1 MMGKLTK
8 AFAALMAVMLFM
20 TVISRVAS
28 SFTVAQVQVES
39 PKSRAIVHKV
49 IGDGT
54 VTRRSDL
61 PVYAVADIL
70 VAKVKVTEGQEVKKG
85 QTLAVLDADSID
97 EQIQTLSDEIEVLQ
111 LQNDA
116 LQSAGA
122 KRDRE
127 QDKALSRAKED
138 YEDTVQANK
147 DAVSKAK
154 ENIKTA
160 RKQTKKNEKKTLE
173 DLQKSVEDA
182 KKAYEDAVETQKSQ
196 VQQAKRA
203 LEDASKTPAADYSDS
218 ITQIEINQKQ
228 RKIDSEQ
235 RKLDK
240 LALKKLEDP
249 DTYTS
254 EWQDQY
260 DYVQELKDDLAV
272 AKLQQQAKKNEAAA
286 QDSERKQTL
295 SRAQEDYDETV
306 RKNEK
311 LVREAKNLW
320 QEAEQKLE
328 NYQNGE
334 DEDSTDESLVEDA
347 KKALEDAK
355 SQQTQQKKSA
365 KRAIEDAGE
374 TDAVDHSV
382 EINNVSIAEKQ
393 RALAQLQKAK
403 EQKGKIVA
411 QTNATVSKILLTA
424 GDRTA
429 ETAAFLLADL
439 SEGARFTTQISKE
452 DAKYVVVGDAVTL
465 KVSDKSYEDM
475 TVLSTETNEDSS
487 VRVTVYVPK
496 KTISIGTH
504 ASMEIEQSSEKYA
517 TTLPLTAIH
526 AEQSKYFVYVLEKE
540 DTVLGEETVARKV
553 NVSIVEKNG
562 EYAALSDGSLSED
575 DSAIVESDTMLANGE
590 KVRLKEA
597 GAM

>member
-1 MMGKLTK
+1 MGKLTK

-20 TVISRVAS
+20 TVISRAAS

-54 VTRRSDL
+54 VTRQSDL
-61 PVYAVADIL
+61 PVYTVADIL

-85 QTLAVLDADSID
+85 QTLAVLDTDSID

-116 LQSAGA
+116 LKSAEA

-138 YEDTVQANK
+138 YEDTVQSNK

-160 RKQTKKNEKKTLE
+160 KKQTKKNEKKTLE
-173 DLQKSVEDA
+173 DLQNSVEEA

-218 ITQIEINQKQ
+218 ITQIEINHKQ

-235 RKLDK
+235 RKLDA

-260 DYVQELKDDLAV
+260 DYVQELKDDLAA

-286 QDSERKQTL
+286 QERERKQTL
-295 SRAQEDYDETV
+295 SRAQEDYDETIS
-306 RKNEK
+306 KNEK
-311 LVREAKNLW
+311 LVRKAKELW

-334 DEDSTDESLVEDA
+334 DEDSADDSLVEDA
-347 KKALEDAK
+347 RKTLEDAK

-393 RALAQLQKAK
+393 RALAQLQKTK
-403 EQKGKIVA
+403 EQEGKIVA
-411 QTNATVSKILLTA
+411 QTDATVSKILLTA
-424 GDRTA
+424 GDRTT

-439 SEGARFTTQISKE
+439 SEGARFTTEISKE
-452 DAKYVVVGDAVTL
+452 DAKYVVVGDVVTL
-465 KVSDKSYEDM
+465 KVNDKSYEDM

-504 ASMEIEQSSEKYA
+504 ASMEIEQTSEKYA

-575 DSAIVESDTMLANGE
+575 DSVIVESDTMLANGE

>member
-1 MMGKLTK
+1 MGKLTK

-20 TVISRVAS
+20 TVISRAAS

-54 VTRRSDL
+54 VTRQSDL
-61 PVYAVADIL
+61 PVYTVADIL

-85 QTLAVLDADSID
+85 QTLAVLDTDSID
-97 EQIQTLSDEIEVLQ
+97 EQIQMLSDEIEVLQ

-116 LQSAGA
+116 LKSAEA

-138 YEDTVQANK
+138 YEDTVQSNK

-160 RKQTKKNEKKTLE
+160 KKQTKKNEKKTLE
-173 DLQKSVEDA
+173 DLQNSVEEA

-196 VQQAKRA
+196 VQQAKRT

-235 RKLDK
+235 RKLDA
-240 LALKKLEDP
+240 LTLKKLEDP

-260 DYVQELKDDLAV
+260 DYVQELKDDLAA
-272 AKLQQQAKKNEAAA
+272 AKLQQQAKKNGAAA
-286 QDSERKQTL
+286 QESERKQTL
-295 SRAQEDYDETV
+295 SRAQEDYDETIS
-306 RKNEK
+306 KNEK
-311 LVREAKNLW
+311 LVCKAKELW

-334 DEDSTDESLVEDA
+334 DEDRADDSLVEEA
-347 KKALEDAK
+347 RKMLEDAK

-393 RALAQLQKAK
+393 RALAQLQKTK
-403 EQKGKIVA
+403 EQEGKIVA
-411 QTNATVSKILLTA
+411 QTDATVSKILLTA
-424 GDRTA
+424 GDRTT

-439 SEGARFTTQISKE
+439 SEGARFTTEISKE
-452 DAKYVVVGDAVTL
+452 DAKYVVVGDAVIL
-465 KVSDKSYEDM
+465 KVNDKSYEDM
-475 TVLSTETNEDSS
+475 TVLSTEPNEDSS

-504 ASMEIEQSSEKYA
+504 ASMEIEQTSEKYA

-575 DSAIVESDTMLANGE
+575 DSVIVESDTMLANGE

>member
-1 MMGKLTK
+1 MGKLTK
-8 AFAALMAVMLFM
+8 VFAALMAVMLFM
-20 TVISRVAS
+20 TVISRAAS

-54 VTRRSDL
+54 VTRQSDL
-61 PVYAVADIL
+61 PVYTVADIL

-85 QTLAVLDADSID
+85 QTLAVLDTDSID

-116 LQSAGA
+116 LKSAEA

-138 YEDTVQANK
+138 YEDTVQANE

-173 DLQKSVEDA
+173 DLQNSVEEA

-260 DYVQELKDDLAV
+260 DYVQELKDDLAA
-272 AKLQQQAKKNEAAA
+272 AKLQQQAKKNEAVA
-286 QDSERKQTL
+286 QESERKQTL

-306 RKNEK
+306 SKNEK

-374 TDAVDHSV
+374 TDAVDYSV

-424 GDRTA
+424 GDRTT

-439 SEGARFTTQISKE
+439 SEGARFTTEISKE

-465 KVSDKSYEDM
+465 KVNDKSYEDM

-487 VRVTVYVPK
+487 VSVTVYVPK
-496 KTISIGTH
+496 KTIPIGTH
-504 ASMEIEQSSEKYA
+504 ASMEIEQTSEKYA
-517 TTLPLTAIH
+517 TTLPLSAIH
-526 AEQSKYFVYVLEKE
+526 AEQNKYFVYVLEKE

>member
-1 MMGKLTK
+1 MGKLTK

-20 TVISRVAS
+20 TVISRAAS

-54 VTRRSDL
+54 VTRQSDL
-61 PVYAVADIL
+61 PVYTVADIL

-85 QTLAVLDADSID
+85 QTLAVLDTDSID

-116 LQSAGA
+116 LKSAEA

-138 YEDTVQANK
+138 YEDTVQSNK

-160 RKQTKKNEKKTLE
+160 KKQTKKNEKKTLE
-173 DLQKSVEDA
+173 DLQNSVEEA

-218 ITQIEINQKQ
+218 ITQIEINRKQ

-235 RKLDK
+235 RKLDA

-260 DYVQELKDDLAV
+260 DYVQELKDDLAA

-286 QDSERKQTL
+286 QERERKQTL
-295 SRAQEDYDETV
+295 SRAQEDYDETIS
-306 RKNEK
+306 KNEK
-311 LVREAKNLW
+311 LVRKAKELW

-334 DEDSTDESLVEDA
+334 DEDSADDSLVEDA
-347 KKALEDAK
+347 RKTLEDAK

-393 RALAQLQKAK
+393 RALAQLQKTK
-403 EQKGKIVA
+403 EQEGKIVA
-411 QTNATVSKILLTA
+411 QTDATVSKILLTA
-424 GDRTA
+424 GDRTT

-439 SEGARFTTQISKE
+439 SEGARFTTEISKE

-465 KVSDKSYEDM
+465 KVNDKSYVDM

-487 VRVTVYVPK
+487 VRVIVYVPK

-504 ASMEIEQSSEKYA
+504 ASMEIEQTSEKYA

-575 DSAIVESDTMLANGE
+575 DSVIVESDTMLANGE

>member
-1 MMGKLTK
+1 MGKLTK

-20 TVISRVAS
+20 TVISRAAS

-54 VTRRSDL
+54 VTRQSDL
-61 PVYAVADIL
+61 PVYTVADIL

-85 QTLAVLDADSID
+85 QTLAVLDTDSIN

-116 LQSAGA
+116 LKSAEA

-138 YEDTVQANK
+138 YEDTVQSNK

-160 RKQTKKNEKKTLE
+160 KKQTKKNEKKTLE
-173 DLQKSVEDA
+173 DLQNSVEEA

-235 RKLDK
+235 RKLDA

-260 DYVQELKDDLAV
+260 DYVQELKDDLVA

-286 QDSERKQTL
+286 QESERKQTL

-306 RKNEK
+306 SKNEK

-393 RALAQLQKAK
+393 RALAQLQKVK

-411 QTNATVSKILLTA
+411 QTDATVSKILLTA
-424 GDRTA
+424 GDRTT

-439 SEGARFTTQISKE
+439 AEGARFTTEISKE

-465 KVSDKSYEDM
+465 KVNDKSYEDM

-504 ASMEIEQSSEKYA
+504 ASMEIEQTSEKYA

-575 DSAIVESDTMLANGE
+575 DSVIVESDTMLANGE

>member
-1 MMGKLTK
+1 MGKLTK

-20 TVISRVAS
+20 TVISRAAS

-54 VTRRSDL
+54 VTRQSDL
-61 PVYAVADIL
+61 PVYTVADIL

-85 QTLAVLDADSID
+85 QTLAVLDTDSID

-116 LQSAGA
+116 LKSAEA

-138 YEDTVQANK
+138 YEDTVQSNK

-160 RKQTKKNEKKTLE
+160 KKQTKKNEKKTLE
-173 DLQKSVEDA
+173 DLQNSVEEA

-235 RKLDK
+235 RKLDA

-260 DYVQELKDDLAV
+260 DYVQELKDDLAA

-286 QDSERKQTL
+286 QERERKQTL
-295 SRAQEDYDETV
+295 SRAQEDYDETIS
-306 RKNEK
+306 KNEK
-311 LVREAKNLW
+311 LVRKAKELW

-334 DEDSTDESLVEDA
+334 DEDSADDSLVEDA
-347 KKALEDAK
+347 RKTLEDAK

-374 TDAVDHSV
+374 TNAVDYSV

-393 RALAQLQKAK
+393 RALAQLQKTK
-403 EQKGKIVA
+403 EQEGKIVA
-411 QTNATVSKILLTA
+411 QTDATVSKILLTA
-424 GDRTA
+424 GDRTT

-439 SEGARFTTQISKE
+439 SEGARFTTEISKE

-465 KVSDKSYEDM
+465 KVNDKSYEDM

-504 ASMEIEQSSEKYA
+504 ASMEIEQTSEKYA

-575 DSAIVESDTMLANGE
+575 DSVIVESDTMLANGE

>member
-1 MMGKLTK
+1 MGKLTK

-20 TVISRVAS
+20 TVISRAAS

-54 VTRRSDL
+54 VTRQSDL
-61 PVYAVADIL
+61 PVYAAADIL

-286 QDSERKQTL
+286 QESERKQTL

-306 RKNEK
+306 SKNEK

-424 GDRTA
+424 GDRTT

-439 SEGARFTTQISKE
+439 SEGARFTTEISKE

-465 KVSDKSYEDM
+465 KVNDKSYEDM

-487 VRVTVYVPK
+487 VSVTVYVPK
-496 KTISIGTH
+496 KTIPIGTH
-504 ASMEIEQSSEKYA
+504 ASMEIEQTSEKYA
-517 TTLPLTAIH
+517 TTLPLSAIH
-526 AEQSKYFVYVLEKE
+526 AEQNKYFVYVLEKE

>member
-1 MMGKLTK
+1 MGKLTK
-8 AFAALMAVMLFM
+8 VFAALMAVMLFM
-20 TVISRVAS
+20 TVISRAAS

-54 VTRRSDL
+54 VTRQSDL
-61 PVYAVADIL
+61 PVYTVADIL

-85 QTLAVLDADSID
+85 QTLAVLDTDSID

-116 LQSAGA
+116 LKSAEA

-138 YEDTVQANK
+138 YEDTVQSNK

-160 RKQTKKNEKKTLE
+160 KKQTKKNEKKTLE
-173 DLQKSVEDA
+173 DLQNSVEEA

-218 ITQIEINQKQ
+218 ITQIEIKQKQ

-235 RKLDK
+235 RKLDA

-249 DTYTS
+249 DTYMS

-260 DYVQELKDDLAV
+260 DYVQELKDDLAA

-286 QDSERKQTL
+286 QESERKQTL
-295 SRAQEDYDETV
+295 SRAQEDYDETIS
-306 RKNEK
+306 KNEK
-311 LVREAKNLW
+311 LVRKAKELW

-334 DEDSTDESLVEDA
+334 DEDSADDSLVEDA
-347 KKALEDAK
+347 RKTLEDAK

-393 RALAQLQKAK
+393 RALALLQKTK
-403 EQKGKIVA
+403 EQEGKIVA
-411 QTNATVSKILLTA
+411 QTDATVSKILLTA
-424 GDRTA
+424 GDRTT

-439 SEGARFTTQISKE
+439 SEGARFTTEISKE

-465 KVSDKSYEDM
+465 KVNDKSYEDM

-504 ASMEIEQSSEKYA
+504 ASMEIEQTSEKYA

-575 DSAIVESDTMLANGE
+575 DSVIVESDTMLANGE

>member
-1 MMGKLTK
+1 MGKLTK

-173 DLQKSVEDA
+173 DLQNSVEEA

-218 ITQIEINQKQ
+218 ITQIEIKQKQ

-235 RKLDK
+235 RKLDA

-249 DTYTS
+249 DTYMS

-260 DYVQELKDDLAV
+260 DYVQELKDDLAA

-286 QDSERKQTL
+286 QESERKQTL
-295 SRAQEDYDETV
+295 SRAQEDYDETIS
-306 RKNEK
+306 KNEK
-311 LVREAKNLW
+311 LVRKAKELW

-334 DEDSTDESLVEDA
+334 DEDSADDSLVEDA
-347 KKALEDAK
+347 RKTLEDAK

-393 RALAQLQKAK
+393 RALAQLQKTK
-403 EQKGKIVA
+403 EQEGKIVA
-411 QTNATVSKILLTA
+411 QTDATVSKILLTA
-424 GDRTA
+424 GDRT
-429 ETAAFLLADL
+429 TDSAASLLADL
-439 SEGARFTTQISKE
+439 SEGARFTTEISKE

-465 KVSDKSYEDM
+465 KVNDKSYEDM

-504 ASMEIEQSSEKYA
+504 ASMEIEQTSEKYA

-540 DTVLGEETVARKV
+540 DTVLGEENVARKV

-575 DSAIVESDTMLANGE
+575 DSVIVESDTMLANGE

>member
-1 MMGKLTK
+1 MGKLTK

-20 TVISRVAS
+20 TVISRAAS

-54 VTRRSDL
+54 VTRQSDL
-61 PVYAVADIL
+61 PVYTVVDIL

-85 QTLAVLDADSID
+85 QTLAVLDTDSID

-116 LQSAGA
+116 LKSAEA

-138 YEDTVQANK
+138 YEDTVQSNK

-160 RKQTKKNEKKTLE
+160 KKQTKKNEKKTLE
-173 DLQKSVEDA
+173 DLQNSVEEA

-235 RKLDK
+235 RKLDA

-260 DYVQELKDDLAV
+260 DYVQELKDDLAA

-286 QDSERKQTL
+286 QERERKQTL
-295 SRAQEDYDETV
+295 SRAQEDYDETIS
-306 RKNEK
+306 KNEK
-311 LVREAKNLW
+311 LVRKAKELW

-334 DEDSTDESLVEDA
+334 DEDSADDSLVEDA
-347 KKALEDAK
+347 RKTLEDAK

-393 RALAQLQKAK
+393 RALAQLQKTK
-403 EQKGKIVA
+403 EQEGKIVA
-411 QTNATVSKILLTA
+411 QTDATVSKVLLTA
-424 GDRTA
+424 GDRTT

-439 SEGARFTTQISKE
+439 SEGARFTTEISKE

-465 KVSDKSYEDM
+465 KVNDKSYEDM

-487 VRVTVYVPK
+487 VRVIVYVPK

-504 ASMEIEQSSEKYA
+504 ASMEIEQTSEKYA

-575 DSAIVESDTMLANGE
+575 DSVIVESDTMLANGE

>member
-1 MMGKLTK
+1 
-8 AFAALMAVMLFM
+8 M
-20 TVISRVAS
+20 TR
-28 SFTVAQVQVES
+28 Q
-39 PKSRAIVHKV
+39 
-49 IGDGT
+49 
-54 VTRRSDL
+54 SDL
-61 PVYAVADIL
+61 PVYTVADIL

-85 QTLAVLDADSID
+85 QTLAVLDTDSID

-116 LQSAGA
+116 LKSAEA

-138 YEDTVQANK
+138 YEDTVQSNK

-160 RKQTKKNEKKTLE
+160 KKQTKKNEKKTLE
-173 DLQKSVEDA
+173 DLQNSVEEA

-235 RKLDK
+235 RKLDA

-260 DYVQELKDDLAV
+260 DYVQELKDDLAA

-286 QDSERKQTL
+286 QESERKQTL
-295 SRAQEDYDETV
+295 SRAQEDYDETIS
-306 RKNEK
+306 KNEK
-311 LVREAKNLW
+311 LVRKAKELW

-334 DEDSTDESLVEDA
+334 DEDSADDSLVEDA
-347 KKALEDAK
+347 RKTLEDAK

-382 EINNVSIAEKQ
+382 EINNVRIAEKQ
-393 RALAQLQKAK
+393 RALALLQKTK
-403 EQKGKIVA
+403 EQEGKIVA
-411 QTNATVSKILLTA
+411 QTDATVSKILLTA
-424 GDRTA
+424 GDRTT

-439 SEGARFTTQISKE
+439 SEGARFTTEISKE

-465 KVSDKSYEDM
+465 KVNDKSYEDM

-504 ASMEIEQSSEKYA
+504 ASMEIEQTSEKYA

-526 AEQSKYFVYVLEKE
+526 AEQNKYFVYVLEKE

-575 DSAIVESDTMLANGE
+575 DSVIVESDTMLANGE

>member
-1 MMGKLTK
+1 MGKLTK
-8 AFAALMAVMLFM
+8 VFAALMAVMLFM
-20 TVISRVAS
+20 TVISRAAS

-54 VTRRSDL
+54 VTRQSDL
-61 PVYAVADIL
+61 PVYAAADIL

-97 EQIQTLSDEIEVLQ
+97 KQIQTLSDEIEVLQ

-173 DLQKSVEDA
+173 DLQKSVEDV

-260 DYVQELKDDLAV
+260 DYVQELKDDLAA

-286 QDSERKQTL
+286 QESERKQTL

-306 RKNEK
+306 SKNEK

-365 KRAIEDAGE
+365 KRAIEDAEE

-411 QTNATVSKILLTA
+411 QTDATVSKILLTA

-487 VRVTVYVPK
+487 VSVTVYVPK
-496 KTISIGTH
+496 KTIPIGTH
-504 ASMEIEQSSEKYA
+504 ASMEIEQTSEKHA
-517 TTLPLTAIH
+517 TTLPLSAIH
-526 AEQSKYFVYVLEKE
+526 AEQNKYFVYVLEKE

>member
-1 MMGKLTK
+1 MGKLTK

-20 TVISRVAS
+20 TVISRAAS

-54 VTRRSDL
+54 VTRQSDL
-61 PVYAVADIL
+61 PVYTVADIL

-85 QTLAVLDADSID
+85 QTLAVLDTDSID

-116 LQSAGA
+116 LKSAEA

-138 YEDTVQANK
+138 YEDTVQSNK
-147 DAVSKAK
+147 
-154 ENIKTA
+154 
-160 RKQTKKNEKKTLE
+160 
-173 DLQKSVEDA
+173 
-182 KKAYEDAVETQKSQ
+182 DAVETQKSQ
-196 VQQAKRA
+196 VQQAKRT

-235 RKLDK
+235 RKLDA

-260 DYVQELKDDLAV
+260 DYVQELKDDLAA

-286 QDSERKQTL
+286 QESERKQTL
-295 SRAQEDYDETV
+295 SRAQEDYDETIS
-306 RKNEK
+306 KNEK
-311 LVREAKNLW
+311 LVRKAKELW

-334 DEDSTDESLVEDA
+334 DEDSADDSLVEDA
-347 KKALEDAK
+347 RKTLEDAK

-393 RALAQLQKAK
+393 RALAQLQKTK
-403 EQKGKIVA
+403 EQEGKIVA
-411 QTNATVSKILLTA
+411 QTDATVSKILLTA
-424 GDRTA
+424 GDRTT

-439 SEGARFTTQISKE
+439 SEGARFTTEISKE
-452 DAKYVVVGDAVTL
+452 DAKYVVVGDVVTL
-465 KVSDKSYEDM
+465 KVNDKSYEDM

-487 VRVTVYVPK
+487 VRVIVYVPK

-504 ASMEIEQSSEKYA
+504 ASMEIEQTSEKYA

-575 DSAIVESDTMLANGE
+575 DSVIVESDTMLANGE

>member
-1 MMGKLTK
+1 MGKLTK
-8 AFAALMAVMLFM
+8 VFAALMAVMLFM
-20 TVISRVAS
+20 TVISRAAS

-54 VTRRSDL
+54 VTRQLDI
-61 PVYAVADIL
+61 PVYTVADIL

-85 QTLAVLDADSID
+85 QTLAVLDTDSID
-97 EQIQTLSDEIEVLQ
+97 EQIQMLSDEIEVLQ

-116 LQSAGA
+116 LKSAEA

-138 YEDTVQANK
+138 YEDTVQSNK

-160 RKQTKKNEKKTLE
+160 KKQTKKNEKKTLE
-173 DLQKSVEDA
+173 DLQNSVEEA

-235 RKLDK
+235 RKLDA

-249 DTYTS
+249 DTYMS

-260 DYVQELKDDLAV
+260 DYVQELKDDLAA

-286 QDSERKQTL
+286 QERERKQTL
-295 SRAQEDYDETV
+295 SRAQEDYDETIS
-306 RKNEK
+306 KNEK
-311 LVREAKNLW
+311 LVRKAKELW

-334 DEDSTDESLVEDA
+334 DEDSADDSLVENA
-347 KKALEDAK
+347 RKTLEDAK

-374 TDAVDHSV
+374 TDAVDYSV

-393 RALAQLQKAK
+393 RALAQLQKTK
-403 EQKGKIVA
+403 KQEGKIVA
-411 QTNATVSKILLTA
+411 QTDATVSKILLTA
-424 GDRTA
+424 GDRTT

-439 SEGARFTTQISKE
+439 SEGARFTTEISKE

-465 KVSDKSYEDM
+465 KVNDKSYEDM

-504 ASMEIEQSSEKYA
+504 ASMEIEQTSEKYA

-575 DSAIVESDTMLANGE
+575 DSVIVESDTMLANGE

>member
-1 MMGKLTK
+1 MGKLTK
-8 AFAALMAVMLFM
+8 VFAALMAVMLFM
-20 TVISRVAS
+20 TVISRAAS

-54 VTRRSDL
+54 VTRQSDL
-61 PVYAVADIL
+61 PVYTVADIL

-85 QTLAVLDADSID
+85 QTLAVLDTDSID

-116 LQSAGA
+116 LKSAEA
-122 KRDRE
+122 KRDSE

-138 YEDTVQANK
+138 YEDTVQSNK

-160 RKQTKKNEKKTLE
+160 KKQTKKNEKKTLE
-173 DLQKSVEDA
+173 DLQNSVEEA

-218 ITQIEINQKQ
+218 ITQIEINQKL

-235 RKLDK
+235 RKLDA

-254 EWQDQY
+254 KWQDQY
-260 DYVQELKDDLAV
+260 DYVQELKDDLAA

-286 QDSERKQTL
+286 QESERKQTL
-295 SRAQEDYDETV
+295 SRAQEDYDETIS
-306 RKNEK
+306 KNEK
-311 LVREAKNLW
+311 LVRKAKELW

-334 DEDSTDESLVEDA
+334 DEDSADDSLVEDA
-347 KKALEDAK
+347 RKTLEDAK

-393 RALAQLQKAK
+393 RALAQLQKTK
-403 EQKGKIVA
+403 EQEGKIVA
-411 QTNATVSKILLTA
+411 QTDATVSKILLTA
-424 GDRTA
+424 GDRTT

-439 SEGARFTTQISKE
+439 SEGARFTTEISKE

-465 KVSDKSYEDM
+465 KVNDKSHEDM

-504 ASMEIEQSSEKYA
+504 ASMEIEQTSEKYA

-575 DSAIVESDTMLANGE
+575 DSVIVESDTMLANGE

>member
-1 MMGKLTK
+1 MGKLTK
-8 AFAALMAVMLFM
+8 VFAALMAVMLFM
-20 TVISRVAS
+20 TVISRAAS

-54 VTRRSDL
+54 VTRQSDL
-61 PVYAVADIL
+61 PVYTVADIL

-85 QTLAVLDADSID
+85 QTLAVLDTDSID
-97 EQIQTLSDEIEVLQ
+97 EQIRTLSDEIEVLQ

-116 LQSAGA
+116 LKSAEA

-138 YEDTVQANK
+138 YEDTVQSNK

-160 RKQTKKNEKKTLE
+160 KKQTKKNEKKTLE
-173 DLQKSVEDA
+173 DLQNSVEEA

-235 RKLDK
+235 RKLDA

-260 DYVQELKDDLAV
+260 DYVQELKDDLAA

-286 QDSERKQTL
+286 QERERKQTL
-295 SRAQEDYDETV
+295 SRAQEDYDETIS
-306 RKNEK
+306 KNEK
-311 LVREAKNLW
+311 LVRKAKELW

-334 DEDSTDESLVEDA
+334 DEDSADDSLVEDA
-347 KKALEDAK
+347 RKTLEDAK

-393 RALAQLQKAK
+393 RALAQLQKTK
-403 EQKGKIVA
+403 EQEGKIVA
-411 QTNATVSKILLTA
+411 QTDATVSKILLTA
-424 GDRTA
+424 GDRTT

-439 SEGARFTTQISKE
+439 SEGARFTTEISKE
-452 DAKYVVVGDAVTL
+452 DAKYVVVGDVVTL
-465 KVSDKSYEDM
+465 KVNDKSYEDM

-504 ASMEIEQSSEKYA
+504 ASMEIEQTSEKYA

-575 DSAIVESDTMLANGE
+575 DSVIVESDTMLANGE

>member
-1 MMGKLTK
+1 MGKLTK

-20 TVISRVAS
+20 TVISRAAS

-54 VTRRSDL
+54 VTRQSDL
-61 PVYAVADIL
+61 PVYTVADIL

-85 QTLAVLDADSID
+85 QTLAVLDTDSID

-116 LQSAGA
+116 LKSAEA

-138 YEDTVQANK
+138 YEDTVQSNK

-160 RKQTKKNEKKTLE
+160 KKQTKKNEKKTLE
-173 DLQKSVEDA
+173 DLQNSVEEA

-260 DYVQELKDDLAV
+260 DYVQELKDDLAA

-286 QDSERKQTL
+286 QESERKQTL

-306 RKNEK
+306 SKNEK

-365 KRAIEDAGE
+365 KRAIEDAEE

-411 QTNATVSKILLTA
+411 QTDATVSKILLTA

-465 KVSDKSYEDM
+465 KVNDKSYEDM

-487 VRVTVYVPK
+487 VSVTVYVPK
-496 KTISIGTH
+496 KTIPIGTH
-504 ASMEIEQSSEKYA
+504 ASMEIEQTSEKHA
-517 TTLPLTAIH
+517 TTLPLSAIH
-526 AEQSKYFVYVLEKE
+526 AEQNKYFVYVLEKE

>member
-1 MMGKLTK
+1 MGKLTK

-20 TVISRVAS
+20 TVVSRAAS

-49 IGDGT
+49 IGDGI
-54 VTRRSDL
+54 VTRQSDL
-61 PVYAVADIL
+61 PVYAAADIL

-138 YEDTVQANK
+138 YKDTVQANE

-154 ENIKTA
+154 ENIRTA

-196 VQQAKRA
+196 VQQAKRT

-286 QDSERKQTL
+286 QESERKQTL
-295 SRAQEDYDETV
+295 SRAQEDYDETIS
-306 RKNEK
+306 KNEK
-311 LVREAKNLW
+311 LVRKAKELW

-334 DEDSTDESLVEDA
+334 DEDSADDSLVEDA
-347 KKALEDAK
+347 RKTLEDAK

-487 VRVTVYVPK
+487 VSVTVYVPK
-496 KTISIGTH
+496 KTIPIGTH
-504 ASMEIEQSSEKYA
+504 ASMEIEQTSEKYA
-517 TTLPLTAIH
+517 TTLPLSAIH
-526 AEQSKYFVYVLEKE
+526 AEQNKYFVYVLEKE

>member
-1 MMGKLTK
+1 MGKLTK
-8 AFAALMAVMLFM
+8 VFAALMAVMLFM
-20 TVISRVAS
+20 TVISRAAS

-54 VTRRSDL
+54 VTRQSDL
-61 PVYAVADIL
+61 PVYTVADIL

-85 QTLAVLDADSID
+85 QTLAVLDTDSIN

-116 LQSAGA
+116 LKSAEA

-138 YEDTVQANK
+138 YEDTVQSNK

-160 RKQTKKNEKKTLE
+160 KKQTKKNEKKTLE
-173 DLQKSVEDA
+173 DLQKSVEEA

-228 RKIDSEQ
+228 RKIDSGQ
-235 RKLDK
+235 RKLDA
-240 LALKKLEDP
+240 LTLKKLEDP

-260 DYVQELKDDLAV
+260 DYVQELKDDLAA

-286 QDSERKQTL
+286 QESERKQTL
-295 SRAQEDYDETV
+295 SRAQEDYDETIS
-306 RKNEK
+306 KNEK
-311 LVREAKNLW
+311 LVRKAKELW

-334 DEDSTDESLVEDA
+334 DEDRADDSLVEEA
-347 KKALEDAK
+347 RKMLEDAK

-393 RALAQLQKAK
+393 RALAQLQKTK
-403 EQKGKIVA
+403 EQEGKIVA
-411 QTNATVSKILLTA
+411 QTDATVSKILLTA
-424 GDRTA
+424 GDRTT

-439 SEGARFTTQISKE
+439 SEGARFTTEISKE

-465 KVSDKSYEDM
+465 KVNDKSYEDM

-553 NVSIVEKNG
+553 NVSIVKKNG

-575 DSAIVESDTMLANGE
+575 DSVIVESDTMLANGE

>member
-1 MMGKLTK
+1 MGKLTK

-20 TVISRVAS
+20 TVISRAAS

-54 VTRRSDL
+54 VTRQSDL
-61 PVYAVADIL
+61 PVYTVADIL

-85 QTLAVLDADSID
+85 QTLAVLDTDSID

-116 LQSAGA
+116 LKSAEA

-138 YEDTVQANK
+138 YEDTVQSNK

-160 RKQTKKNEKKTLE
+160 KKQTKKNEKKTLE
-173 DLQKSVEDA
+173 DLQNSVEEA

-218 ITQIEINQKQ
+218 ITQIEIKQKQ

-235 RKLDK
+235 RKLDA

-249 DTYTS
+249 DTYMS

-260 DYVQELKDDLAV
+260 DYVQELKDDLAA

-286 QDSERKQTL
+286 QESERKQTL
-295 SRAQEDYDETV
+295 SRAQEDYDETIS
-306 RKNEK
+306 KNEK
-311 LVREAKNLW
+311 LVRKAKELW

-334 DEDSTDESLVEDA
+334 DEDSADDSLVEDA
-347 KKALEDAK
+347 RKTLEDAK
-355 SQQTQQKKSA
+355 SQQTQQKKSV

-393 RALAQLQKAK
+393 RALALLQKTK
-403 EQKGKIVA
+403 EQEGKIVA
-411 QTNATVSKILLTA
+411 QTDATVSKILLTA
-424 GDRTA
+424 GDRTT

-439 SEGARFTTQISKE
+439 SEGARFTTEISKE

-465 KVSDKSYEDM
+465 KVNDKSYEDM

-487 VRVTVYVPK
+487 VRVIVYVPK

-504 ASMEIEQSSEKYA
+504 ASMEIEQTSEKYA

-540 DTVLGEETVARKV
+540 DTVLGEENVARKL

-575 DSAIVESDTMLANGE
+575 DSVIVESDTMLANGE

>member
-1 MMGKLTK
+1 MGKLTK
-8 AFAALMAVMLFM
+8 AFAALMAVMLVM
-20 TVISRVAS
+20 TVISRAAS

-39 PKSRAIVHKV
+39 PKSRAIVHRV

-54 VTRRSDL
+54 VTRQSDL
-61 PVYAVADIL
+61 PVYAAADIL

-85 QTLAVLDADSID
+85 QTLAVLDTDSID
-97 EQIQTLSDEIEVLQ
+97 EQIRTLSDEIEVLQ

-116 LQSAGA
+116 LKSAEAKKGWEQS
-122 KRDRE
+122 
-127 QDKALSRAKED
+127 KALSRAKED
-138 YEDTVQANK
+138 YEDTVQANQ

-173 DLQKSVEDA
+173 DLQNSVTEA

-203 LEDASKTPAADYSDS
+203 LEDASQTPAADYSDS

-235 RKLDK
+235 RKLDA

-260 DYVQELKDDLAV
+260 DYVQDLKDDLAA
-272 AKLQQQAKKNEAAA
+272 AKIQQQAKKNEAAA
-286 QDSERKQTL
+286 QESERKQTL

-306 RKNEK
+306 SKNEK
-311 LVREAKNLW
+311 LVRKAKNLW
-320 QEAEQKLE
+320 QEAEQELE

-334 DEDSTDESLVEDA
+334 DEDSTDNLLVEDA
-347 KKALEDAK
+347 KKALKHAK

-374 TDAVDHSV
+374 TDAADHSV

-393 RALAQLQKAK
+393 RALAQLQKEK
-403 EQKGKIVA
+403 KQKGKIVA
-411 QTNATVSKILLTA
+411 QTDATVSKILLTA
-424 GDRTA
+424 GGRTT

-439 SEGARFTTQISKE
+439 SEGARFTTEISKE
-452 DAKYVVVGDAVTL
+452 EAKYVVVGDAVTL
-465 KVSDKSYEDM
+465 KVNDKSYEDM

-504 ASMEIEQSSEKYA
+504 ASMEVEQTSEKYA
-517 TTLPLTAIH
+517 TTLPLSAIH

-575 DSAIVESDTMLANGE
+575 DSVIVESDTMLANGE

>member
-1 MMGKLTK
+1 MGKLTK
-8 AFAALMAVMLFM
+8 VFAALMAVMLFM
-20 TVISRVAS
+20 TVIPRAAS

-54 VTRRSDL
+54 VTRQSDL
-61 PVYAVADIL
+61 PVYTVADIL

-85 QTLAVLDADSID
+85 QTLAVLDTDSID

-116 LQSAGA
+116 LKSAEA

-138 YEDTVQANK
+138 YEDTVQSNK

-160 RKQTKKNEKKTLE
+160 KKQTKKNEKKKLE
-173 DLQKSVEDA
+173 DLQNSVEEA

-235 RKLDK
+235 RKLDA

-249 DTYTS
+249 DTYMS

-260 DYVQELKDDLAV
+260 DYVQELKDDLAA

-286 QDSERKQTL
+286 QESERKQTL
-295 SRAQEDYDETV
+295 SRAQEDYDETIS
-306 RKNEK
+306 KNEK
-311 LVREAKNLW
+311 LVRKAKELW

-334 DEDSTDESLVEDA
+334 DEDSADDSLVEDA
-347 KKALEDAK
+347 RKTLEDAK

-393 RALAQLQKAK
+393 RALAQLQKTK
-403 EQKGKIVA
+403 EQEGKIVA
-411 QTNATVSKILLTA
+411 QTDATVSKILLTA
-424 GDRTA
+424 GDRTT

-439 SEGARFTTQISKE
+439 AEGARFTTEISKE

-465 KVSDKSYEDM
+465 KVNDKSYEDM

-504 ASMEIEQSSEKYA
+504 ASMEIEQTSEKYA

-575 DSAIVESDTMLANGE
+575 DSVIVESDTMLANGE

>member
-1 MMGKLTK
+1 MGKLTK

-20 TVISRVAS
+20 TVISRAAS

-54 VTRRSDL
+54 VTRQSDL
-61 PVYAVADIL
+61 PVYTVADIL

-85 QTLAVLDADSID
+85 QTLAVLDTDSID
-97 EQIQTLSDEIEVLQ
+97 EQIRTLSDEIEVLQ

-116 LQSAGA
+116 LKSAEA

-138 YEDTVQANK
+138 YKDTVQSNK

-160 RKQTKKNEKKTLE
+160 KKQTKKNEKKTLE
-173 DLQKSVEDA
+173 DLQNSVEEA

-235 RKLDK
+235 RKLDA

-260 DYVQELKDDLAV
+260 DYVQELKDDLAA

-286 QDSERKQTL
+286 QERERKQTL
-295 SRAQEDYDETV
+295 SRAQEDYDETIS
-306 RKNEK
+306 KNEK
-311 LVREAKNLW
+311 LVRKAKELW

-334 DEDSTDESLVEDA
+334 DEDSADDSLVEDA
-347 KKALEDAK
+347 RKTLEDAK

-393 RALAQLQKAK
+393 RALAQLQKTK
-403 EQKGKIVA
+403 EQEGKIVA
-411 QTNATVSKILLTA
+411 QTDATVSKILLTA
-424 GDRTA
+424 GDRTT

-439 SEGARFTTQISKE
+439 SEGARFTTEISKE
-452 DAKYVVVGDAVTL
+452 DAKYVVVGDVVTL
-465 KVSDKSYEDM
+465 KVNDKSYVDM

-504 ASMEIEQSSEKYA
+504 ASMEIEQTSEKYA

-575 DSAIVESDTMLANGE
+575 DSVIVESDTMLANGE

>member
-1 MMGKLTK
+1 MGKLTK

-20 TVISRVAS
+20 TVISRAAS

-54 VTRRSDL
+54 VTRQSDL
-61 PVYAVADIL
+61 PVYTEADIL

-85 QTLAVLDADSID
+85 QTLAVLDTDSID
-97 EQIQTLSDEIEVLQ
+97 EQIRTLSDEIEVLQ

-116 LQSAGA
+116 LKSAEA

-138 YEDTVQANK
+138 YEDTVQSNK

-160 RKQTKKNEKKTLE
+160 KKQTKKNEKKTLE
-173 DLQKSVEDA
+173 DLQNSVEEA

-235 RKLDK
+235 RKLDA

-260 DYVQELKDDLAV
+260 DYVQELKDDLAA

-286 QDSERKQTL
+286 QERERKQTL
-295 SRAQEDYDETV
+295 SRAQEDYDETIS
-306 RKNEK
+306 KNEK
-311 LVREAKNLW
+311 LVRKAKELW

-334 DEDSTDESLVEDA
+334 DEDSADDSLVEDA
-347 KKALEDAK
+347 RKTLEDAK

-393 RALAQLQKAK
+393 RALAQLQKTK
-403 EQKGKIVA
+403 EQEGKIVA
-411 QTNATVSKILLTA
+411 QTDATVSKILLTA
-424 GDRTA
+424 GDRTT

-439 SEGARFTTQISKE
+439 SEGARFTTEISKE
-452 DAKYVVVGDAVTL
+452 DAKYVVVGDVVTL
-465 KVSDKSYEDM
+465 KVNDKSYEDM

-504 ASMEIEQSSEKYA
+504 ASMEIEQTSEKYA

-575 DSAIVESDTMLANGE
+575 DSVIVESDTMLANGE

>member
-1 MMGKLTK
+1 MGKLTK

-20 TVISRVAS
+20 TVISRAAS

-54 VTRRSDL
+54 VTRQSDL
-61 PVYAVADIL
+61 PVYTVADIL

-85 QTLAVLDADSID
+85 QTLAVLDTDSID
-97 EQIQTLSDEIEVLQ
+97 EQIRTLSDEIEVLQ

-116 LQSAGA
+116 LKSAEA

-138 YEDTVQANK
+138 YEDTVQSNK

-160 RKQTKKNEKKTLE
+160 KKQTKKNEKKTLE
-173 DLQKSVEDA
+173 DLQNSVEEA

-235 RKLDK
+235 RKLDA

-260 DYVQELKDDLAV
+260 DYVQELKDDLAA

-286 QDSERKQTL
+286 QERERKQTL
-295 SRAQEDYDETV
+295 SRAQEDYDETIS
-306 RKNEK
+306 KNEK
-311 LVREAKNLW
+311 LVRKAKELW

-334 DEDSTDESLVEDA
+334 DEDSADDSLVEDA
-347 KKALEDAK
+347 RKTLEDAK

-393 RALAQLQKAK
+393 RALAQLQKTK
-403 EQKGKIVA
+403 EQEGKIVA
-411 QTNATVSKILLTA
+411 QTDATVSKILLTA
-424 GDRTA
+424 GDRTT

-439 SEGARFTTQISKE
+439 SEGARFTTEISKE

-465 KVSDKSYEDM
+465 KVNDKSYVDM

-504 ASMEIEQSSEKYA
+504 ASMEIEQTSEKYA

-575 DSAIVESDTMLANGE
+575 DSVIVESDTMLANGE

>member
-173 DLQKSVEDA
+173 DLQNSVEEA

-218 ITQIEINQKQ
+218 ITQIEIKQKQ

-235 RKLDK
+235 RKLDA

-249 DTYTS
+249 DTYMS

-260 DYVQELKDDLAV
+260 DYVQELKDDLAA

-286 QDSERKQTL
+286 QESERKQTL
-295 SRAQEDYDETV
+295 SRAQEDYDETIS
-306 RKNEK
+306 KNEK
-311 LVREAKNLW
+311 LVRKAKELW

-334 DEDSTDESLVEDA
+334 DEDSADDSLVEDA
-347 KKALEDAK
+347 RKTLEDAK

-393 RALAQLQKAK
+393 RALAQLQKTK
-403 EQKGKIVA
+403 EQEGKIVA
-411 QTNATVSKILLTA
+411 QTDATVSKILLTA
-424 GDRTA
+424 GDRTT

-439 SEGARFTTQISKE
+439 SEGARFTTEISKE

-465 KVSDKSYEDM
+465 KVNDKSYEDM

-504 ASMEIEQSSEKYA
+504 ASMEIEQTSEKYA

-540 DTVLGEETVARKV
+540 DTVLGEENVARKV

-575 DSAIVESDTMLANGE
+575 DSVIVESDTMLANGE

>member
-1 MMGKLTK
+1 MGKLTK
-8 AFAALMAVMLFM
+8 VFAALMAVMLFM
-20 TVISRVAS
+20 TVISRAAS

-54 VTRRSDL
+54 VTRQSDL
-61 PVYAVADIL
+61 PVYTVADIL

-85 QTLAVLDADSID
+85 QTLAVLDTDSID
-97 EQIQTLSDEIEVLQ
+97 EQIRTLSDEIEVLQ

-116 LQSAGA
+116 LKSAEA

-138 YEDTVQANK
+138 YEDTVQSNK

-160 RKQTKKNEKKTLE
+160 KKQTKKNEKKTLE
-173 DLQKSVEDA
+173 DLQNSVEEA
-182 KKAYEDAVETQKSQ
+182 KKAYGDAVETQKSQ

-235 RKLDK
+235 RKLDA

-260 DYVQELKDDLAV
+260 DYVQELKDDLAA

-286 QDSERKQTL
+286 QESERKQTL
-295 SRAQEDYDETV
+295 SRAQEDYDETII
-306 RKNEK
+306 KNEK
-311 LVREAKNLW
+311 LVRKAKELW

-334 DEDSTDESLVEDA
+334 DEDSADDSLVEDA
-347 KKALEDAK
+347 RKTLEDAK

-393 RALAQLQKAK
+393 RALAQLQKTK
-403 EQKGKIVA
+403 EQEGKIVA
-411 QTNATVSKILLTA
+411 QTDATVSKILLTA
-424 GDRTA
+424 GDRTT

-439 SEGARFTTQISKE
+439 SEGARFTTEISKE

-465 KVSDKSYEDM
+465 KVNDKSYEDM

-487 VRVTVYVPK
+487 VRVIVYVPK

-504 ASMEIEQSSEKYA
+504 ASMEIEQTSEKYA

-575 DSAIVESDTMLANGE
+575 DSVIVESDTMLANGE

>member
-1 MMGKLTK
+1 MGKLTK

-20 TVISRVAS
+20 TVISRAAS

-54 VTRRSDL
+54 VTRQSDL
-61 PVYAVADIL
+61 PVYTVADIL

-85 QTLAVLDADSID
+85 QTLAVLDTDSID
-97 EQIQTLSDEIEVLQ
+97 EQIQTISDEIEVLQ

-116 LQSAGA
+116 LKSAEA

-138 YEDTVQANK
+138 YEDTVQSNK

-160 RKQTKKNEKKTLE
+160 KKQTKKNEKKTLE
-173 DLQKSVEDA
+173 DLQNSVEEA

-235 RKLDK
+235 RKLDA

-260 DYVQELKDDLAV
+260 DYVQELKDDLAA

-286 QDSERKQTL
+286 QERERKQTL
-295 SRAQEDYDETV
+295 SRAQEDYDETIS
-306 RKNEK
+306 KNEK
-311 LVREAKNLW
+311 LVRKAKELW

-334 DEDSTDESLVEDA
+334 DEDSADDSLVEDA
-347 KKALEDAK
+347 RKTLEDAK

-393 RALAQLQKAK
+393 RALAQLQKTK
-403 EQKGKIVA
+403 EQEGKIVA
-411 QTNATVSKILLTA
+411 QTDATVSKILLTA
-424 GDRTA
+424 GDRTT

-439 SEGARFTTQISKE
+439 SEGARFTTEISKE
-452 DAKYVVVGDAVTL
+452 DAKYVVVGDVVTL
-465 KVSDKSYEDM
+465 KVNDKSYEDM

-487 VRVTVYVPK
+487 VRVIVYVPK

-504 ASMEIEQSSEKYA
+504 ASMEIEQTSEKYA

-575 DSAIVESDTMLANGE
+575 DSVIVESDTMLANGE

>member
-1 MMGKLTK
+1 MGKLTK
-8 AFAALMAVMLFM
+8 VFAALMAVMLFM
-20 TVISRVAS
+20 TVISRAAS

-54 VTRRSDL
+54 VTRQSDL
-61 PVYAVADIL
+61 PVYTVADIL
-70 VAKVKVTEGQEVKKG
+70 VAKVKVIEGQEVKRG
-85 QTLAVLDADSID
+85 QTLAVLDTDSID

-116 LQSAGA
+116 LKSAEA

-138 YEDTVQANK
+138 YEDTVQSNK

-160 RKQTKKNEKKTLE
+160 KKQTKKNEKKTLE
-173 DLQKSVEDA
+173 DLQNSVEEA

-235 RKLDK
+235 RKLDA

-260 DYVQELKDDLAV
+260 DYVQELKDDLAA

-286 QDSERKQTL
+286 QESERKQTL
-295 SRAQEDYDETV
+295 SRAQEDYDETIS
-306 RKNEK
+306 KNEK
-311 LVREAKNLW
+311 LVRKAKELW

-334 DEDSTDESLVEDA
+334 DEDSADDSLVEEA
-347 KKALEDAK
+347 RKTLEDAK

-393 RALAQLQKAK
+393 RALAQLQKTK
-403 EQKGKIVA
+403 EQEGKIVA
-411 QTNATVSKILLTA
+411 QTDATVSKILLTA
-424 GDRTA
+424 GDRTT

-439 SEGARFTTQISKE
+439 SEGARFTTEISKE

-465 KVSDKSYEDM
+465 KVNDKSYEDM

-504 ASMEIEQSSEKYA
+504 ASMEIEQTSEKYA
-517 TTLPLTAIH
+517 ITLPLTAIH

-575 DSAIVESDTMLANGE
+575 DSVIVESDTMLANGE

>member
-1 MMGKLTK
+1 MGKLIK
-8 AFAALMAVMLFM
+8 VFAALMAVMLFM
-20 TVISRVAS
+20 TVISRAAS

-39 PKSRAIVHKV
+39 PKSRVIVHKV

-54 VTRRSDL
+54 VTRQSDL
-61 PVYAVADIL
+61 PVYTVADIL

-85 QTLAVLDADSID
+85 QTLAVLDTDSID
-97 EQIQTLSDEIEVLQ
+97 EQIQMLSDEIEVLQ

-116 LQSAGA
+116 LKSAEA

-138 YEDTVQANK
+138 YEDTVQSNK

-160 RKQTKKNEKKTLE
+160 KKQTKKNEKKTLE
-173 DLQKSVEDA
+173 DLQKNVEEA

-218 ITQIEINQKQ
+218 ITQIGINQKQ

-260 DYVQELKDDLAV
+260 DYVQELKDDLAA

-286 QDSERKQTL
+286 QESDRKQTL

-306 RKNEK
+306 SKNEK

-320 QEAEQKLE
+320 LEAEQKLE

-334 DEDSTDESLVEDA
+334 DEDRTDESLVEDA

-355 SQQTQQKKSA
+355 SQQTQQKKST

-374 TDAVDHSV
+374 TDAADHSV

-411 QTNATVSKILLTA
+411 QTDATVSKILLTA
-424 GDRTA
+424 GDRTT

-439 SEGARFTTQISKE
+439 SEGARFTTEISKE
-452 DAKYVVVGDAVTL
+452 DAKYVVVGDTVTL
-465 KVSDKSYEDM
+465 KVNDKSYKDM

-504 ASMEIEQSSEKYA
+504 ASMEIEQTSEKYA

-575 DSAIVESDTMLANGE
+575 DSVIVESDTMLANGE

>member
-1 MMGKLTK
+1 MGKLTK
-8 AFAALMAVMLFM
+8 VFAALMAVMLFM
-20 TVISRVAS
+20 TVISRAAS

-54 VTRRSDL
+54 VTRQSDL
-61 PVYAVADIL
+61 PVYTVADIL

-85 QTLAVLDADSID
+85 QTLAVLDTDSID
-97 EQIQTLSDEIEVLQ
+97 EQIRTLSDEIEVLQ

-116 LQSAGA
+116 LKSAEA

-138 YEDTVQANK
+138 YEDTVQSNK

-160 RKQTKKNEKKTLE
+160 KKQTKKKEKKTLE
-173 DLQKSVEDA
+173 DLRNSVEEA

-235 RKLDK
+235 RKLDA

-260 DYVQELKDDLAV
+260 DYVQELKDDLAA

-286 QDSERKQTL
+286 QERERKQTL
-295 SRAQEDYDETV
+295 SRAQEDYDETIS
-306 RKNEK
+306 KNEK
-311 LVREAKNLW
+311 LVRKAKELW

-334 DEDSTDESLVEDA
+334 DEDSADDSLVEDA
-347 KKALEDAK
+347 RKTLEDAK

-393 RALAQLQKAK
+393 RALAQLQKTK
-403 EQKGKIVA
+403 EQEGKIVA
-411 QTNATVSKILLTA
+411 QTDATVSKILLTA
-424 GDRTA
+424 GDRTT

-439 SEGARFTTQISKE
+439 SEGARFTTEISKE
-452 DAKYVVVGDAVTL
+452 DAKYVVVGDVVTL
-465 KVSDKSYEDM
+465 KVNDKSYEDM

-504 ASMEIEQSSEKYA
+504 ASMEIEQTSEKYA

-575 DSAIVESDTMLANGE
+575 DSVIVESDTMLANGE

>member
-1 MMGKLTK
+1 MGKLTK
-8 AFAALMAVMLFM
+8 VFAALMAVMLFM
-20 TVISRVAS
+20 TVISRAAS

-54 VTRRSDL
+54 VTRQSDL
-61 PVYAVADIL
+61 PVYTVADIL

-85 QTLAVLDADSID
+85 QTLAVLDTDSIN

-116 LQSAGA
+116 LKSAEA

-138 YEDTVQANK
+138 YEDTVQSNK

-160 RKQTKKNEKKTLE
+160 KKQTKKNEKKTLE
-173 DLQKSVEDA
+173 DLQNSVEEA

-235 RKLDK
+235 RKLDA

-260 DYVQELKDDLAV
+260 DYVQELKDDLAA

-286 QDSERKQTL
+286 QESERKQTL
-295 SRAQEDYDETV
+295 SRAQEDYDETIS
-306 RKNEK
+306 KNEK
-311 LVREAKNLW
+311 LVRKAKELW

-334 DEDSTDESLVEDA
+334 DEDSADDSLVEDA
-347 KKALEDAK
+347 RKTLEDAK

-374 TDAVDHSV
+374 TDAVDYSV

-393 RALAQLQKAK
+393 RALAQLQKTK
-403 EQKGKIVA
+403 EQEGKLVA
-411 QTNATVSKILLTA
+411 QTDATVSKILLTA
-424 GDRTA
+424 GDRTT

-439 SEGARFTTQISKE
+439 SEGARFTTEISKE

-465 KVSDKSYEDM
+465 KVNDKSYEDM

-540 DTVLGEETVARKV
+540 DTVLGEETVARKL

-575 DSAIVESDTMLANGE
+575 DSVIVESDTMLANGE

>member
-1 MMGKLTK
+1 MGKLTK

-20 TVISRVAS
+20 TVISRAAS

-54 VTRRSDL
+54 VTRQSDL
-61 PVYAVADIL
+61 PVYTVADIL

-85 QTLAVLDADSID
+85 QTLAVLDTDSID
-97 EQIQTLSDEIEVLQ
+97 EQIRTLSDEIEVLQ

-116 LQSAGA
+116 LKSAEA

-138 YEDTVQANK
+138 YEDTVQSNK

-160 RKQTKKNEKKTLE
+160 KKQTKKNEKKTLE
-173 DLQKSVEDA
+173 DLQNSVEEA

-235 RKLDK
+235 RKLDA

-260 DYVQELKDDLAV
+260 DYVQELKDDLAA

-286 QDSERKQTL
+286 QESERKQTL
-295 SRAQEDYDETV
+295 SRAQEDYDETIS
-306 RKNEK
+306 KNEK
-311 LVREAKNLW
+311 LVRKAKELW

-334 DEDSTDESLVEDA
+334 DEDSADDSLVEDA
-347 KKALEDAK
+347 RKTLEDAK

-393 RALAQLQKAK
+393 RALAQLQKTK
-403 EQKGKIVA
+403 EQEGKIVA
-411 QTNATVSKILLTA
+411 QTDATVSKILLTA
-424 GDRTA
+424 GDRTT

-439 SEGARFTTQISKE
+439 SEGARFTTEISKE

-465 KVSDKSYEDM
+465 KVNDKSYEDM

-487 VRVTVYVPK
+487 VRVIVYVPK

-504 ASMEIEQSSEKYA
+504 ASMEIEQTSEKYA

-575 DSAIVESDTMLANGE
+575 DSVIVESDTMLANGE

>member
-54 VTRRSDL
+54 VTRQSDL
-61 PVYAVADIL
+61 PVYAAADIL

-286 QDSERKQTL
+286 QESERKQTL

-306 RKNEK
+306 SKNEK

-424 GDRTA
+424 GDRTT

-439 SEGARFTTQISKE
+439 SEGARFTTEISKE

-465 KVSDKSYEDM
+465 KVNDKSYEDM

-487 VRVTVYVPK
+487 VSVTVYVPK
-496 KTISIGTH
+496 KTIPIGTH
-504 ASMEIEQSSEKYA
+504 ASMEIEQTSEKYA
-517 TTLPLTAIH
+517 TTLPLSAIH
-526 AEQSKYFVYVLEKE
+526 AEQNKYFVYVLEKE

>member
-1 MMGKLTK
+1 MGKLTK
-8 AFAALMAVMLFM
+8 VFAALMAVMLFM
-20 TVISRVAS
+20 TVISRAAS

-54 VTRRSDL
+54 VTRQSDL
-61 PVYAVADIL
+61 PVYTVADIL

-85 QTLAVLDADSID
+85 QTLAVLDTDSID

-116 LQSAGA
+116 LKSAEA

-138 YEDTVQANK
+138 YEDTVQSNK

-160 RKQTKKNEKKTLE
+160 KKQTKKNEKKTLE
-173 DLQKSVEDA
+173 DLQNSVEEA

-235 RKLDK
+235 RKLDA

-249 DTYTS
+249 DTYMS

-260 DYVQELKDDLAV
+260 DYVQELKDDLAA

-286 QDSERKQTL
+286 QESERKQTL
-295 SRAQEDYDETV
+295 SRAQEDYDETIS
-306 RKNEK
+306 KNEK
-311 LVREAKNLW
+311 LVRKAKELW

-334 DEDSTDESLVEDA
+334 DEDSADDSLVEDA
-347 KKALEDAK
+347 RKTLEDAK

-393 RALAQLQKAK
+393 RALAQLQKTK
-403 EQKGKIVA
+403 EQEGKIVA
-411 QTNATVSKILLTA
+411 QTDATVSKILLTA
-424 GDRTA
+424 GDRTT

-439 SEGARFTTQISKE
+439 SEGARFTTEISKE

-465 KVSDKSYEDM
+465 KVNDKSYEDM

-504 ASMEIEQSSEKYA
+504 ASMEIEQTSEKYA

-540 DTVLGEETVARKV
+540 DTVLGEETVARKL

-575 DSAIVESDTMLANGE
+575 DSVIVESDTMLANGE

>member
-1 MMGKLTK
+1 MGKLTK
-8 AFAALMAVMLFM
+8 VFAALMAVMLFM
-20 TVISRVAS
+20 TVISRAAS

-54 VTRRSDL
+54 VTRQSDL
-61 PVYAVADIL
+61 PVYTVADIL

-85 QTLAVLDADSID
+85 QTLAVLDTDSID

-116 LQSAGA
+116 LKSAEA

-138 YEDTVQANK
+138 YEDTVQSNK

-160 RKQTKKNEKKTLE
+160 KKQTKKNEKKTLE
-173 DLQKSVEDA
+173 DLQNSVEEA

-218 ITQIEINQKQ
+218 ITQIEIKQKQ

-235 RKLDK
+235 RKLDA

-249 DTYTS
+249 DTYMS

-260 DYVQELKDDLAV
+260 DYVQELKDDLAA

-286 QDSERKQTL
+286 QESERKQTL
-295 SRAQEDYDETV
+295 SRAQEDYDETIS
-306 RKNEK
+306 KNEK
-311 LVREAKNLW
+311 LVRKAKELW

-334 DEDSTDESLVEDA
+334 DEDSADDSLVEDA
-347 KKALEDAK
+347 RKTLEDAK
-355 SQQTQQKKSA
+355 SQQTQQKKSV

-393 RALAQLQKAK
+393 RALALLQKTK
-403 EQKGKIVA
+403 EQEGKIVA
-411 QTNATVSKILLTA
+411 QTDATVSKILLTA
-424 GDRTA
+424 GDRTT

-439 SEGARFTTQISKE
+439 SEGARFTTEISKE

-465 KVSDKSYEDM
+465 KVNDKSYEDM

-504 ASMEIEQSSEKYA
+504 ASMEIEQTSEKYA

-540 DTVLGEETVARKV
+540 DTVLGEENVARKL

-575 DSAIVESDTMLANGE
+575 DSVIVESDTMLANGE

>member
-1 MMGKLTK
+1 MGKLTK
-8 AFAALMAVMLFM
+8 VFAALMAVMLFM
-20 TVISRVAS
+20 TVISRAAS

-54 VTRRSDL
+54 VTRQSDL
-61 PVYAVADIL
+61 PVYTVADIL

-85 QTLAVLDADSID
+85 QTLAVLDTDSID
-97 EQIQTLSDEIEVLQ
+97 EQIQMLSDEIEVLQ

-116 LQSAGA
+116 LKSAEA

-138 YEDTVQANK
+138 YEDTVQSNK

-260 DYVQELKDDLAV
+260 DYVQELKDDLAA

-306 RKNEK
+306 SKNEK

-465 KVSDKSYEDM
+465 KVCDKSYEDM

-487 VRVTVYVPK
+487 VSVTVYVPK
-496 KTISIGTH
+496 KTIPIGTH
-504 ASMEIEQSSEKYA
+504 ASMEIEQTSEKYA
-517 TTLPLTAIH
+517 TTLPLSAIH
-526 AEQSKYFVYVLEKE
+526 AEQNKYFVYVLEKE

-597 GAM
+597 GAL

>member
-1 MMGKLTK
+1 MGKLTK

-20 TVISRVAS
+20 TVISRAAS

-54 VTRRSDL
+54 VTRQSDL
-61 PVYAVADIL
+61 PVYTVADIL

-85 QTLAVLDADSID
+85 QTLAVLDTDSID

-116 LQSAGA
+116 LKSAEA

-138 YEDTVQANK
+138 YEDTVQSNK

-160 RKQTKKNEKKTLE
+160 KKQTKKNEKKTLE
-173 DLQKSVEDA
+173 DLQNSVEEA

-235 RKLDK
+235 RKLDA

-286 QDSERKQTL
+286 QESDRKQTL

-306 RKNEK
+306 SKNEK

-320 QEAEQKLE
+320 LEAEQKLE

-334 DEDSTDESLVEDA
+334 DEDRTDQSLVEDA

-393 RALAQLQKAK
+393 RALAQLQKTK
-403 EQKGKIVA
+403 EQEGKIVA
-411 QTNATVSKILLTA
+411 QTDATVSKILLTA
-424 GDRTA
+424 GDRTT

-439 SEGARFTTQISKE
+439 SEGARFTTEISKE
-452 DAKYVVVGDAVTL
+452 DAKYVVVGDVVTL
-465 KVSDKSYEDM
+465 KVNDKSYEDM

-504 ASMEIEQSSEKYA
+504 ASMEIEQTSEKYA

-575 DSAIVESDTMLANGE
+575 DSVIVESDTMLANGE

>member
-1 MMGKLTK
+1 MGKLTK

-20 TVISRVAS
+20 TVISRAAS

-54 VTRRSDL
+54 VTRQSDL
-61 PVYAVADIL
+61 PVYTVADIL

-85 QTLAVLDADSID
+85 QTLAVLDTDSID

-116 LQSAGA
+116 LKSAEA

-138 YEDTVQANK
+138 YEDTVQSNK

-160 RKQTKKNEKKTLE
+160 KKQTKKNEKKTLE
-173 DLQKSVEDA
+173 DLQNSVEEA

-235 RKLDK
+235 RKLDA

-260 DYVQELKDDLAV
+260 DYVQELKDDLAA

-286 QDSERKQTL
+286 QERERKQTL
-295 SRAQEDYDETV
+295 SRAQEDYDETIS
-306 RKNEK
+306 KNEK
-311 LVREAKNLW
+311 LVRKAKELW

-334 DEDSTDESLVEDA
+334 DEDSVDDSLVEDA
-347 KKALEDAK
+347 RKTLEDAK

-393 RALAQLQKAK
+393 RALAQLQKTK
-403 EQKGKIVA
+403 EQEGKIVA
-411 QTNATVSKILLTA
+411 QTDATVSKILLTA
-424 GDRTA
+424 GDRTT

-439 SEGARFTTQISKE
+439 SEGARFTTEISKE
-452 DAKYVVVGDAVTL
+452 DAKYVVVGDVVTL
-465 KVSDKSYEDM
+465 KVNDKSYEDM

-504 ASMEIEQSSEKYA
+504 ASMEIEQTSEKYA

-575 DSAIVESDTMLANGE
+575 DSVIVESDTMLANGE

>member
-1 MMGKLTK
+1 MGKLTK

-20 TVISRVAS
+20 TVISRAAS

-54 VTRRSDL
+54 VTRQSDL
-61 PVYAVADIL
+61 PVYTVADIL

-85 QTLAVLDADSID
+85 QTLAVLDTDSID
-97 EQIQTLSDEIEVLQ
+97 EQIRTLSDEIEVLQ

-116 LQSAGA
+116 LKSAEA

-138 YEDTVQANK
+138 YKDTVQSNK

-160 RKQTKKNEKKTLE
+160 KKQTKKNEKKTLE
-173 DLQKSVEDA
+173 DLQNSVEEA

-235 RKLDK
+235 RKLDA

-260 DYVQELKDDLAV
+260 DYVQELKDDLAA

-286 QDSERKQTL
+286 QERERKQTL
-295 SRAQEDYDETV
+295 SRAQEDYDETIS
-306 RKNEK
+306 KNEK
-311 LVREAKNLW
+311 LVRKAKELW

-334 DEDSTDESLVEDA
+334 DEDSADDSLVEDA
-347 KKALEDAK
+347 RKTLEDAK

-393 RALAQLQKAK
+393 RALAQLQKTK
-403 EQKGKIVA
+403 EQEGKIVA
-411 QTNATVSKILLTA
+411 QTDATVSKILLTA
-424 GDRTA
+424 GDRTT

-439 SEGARFTTQISKE
+439 SEGARFTTEISKE
-452 DAKYVVVGDAVTL
+452 DAKYVVVGDVVTL
-465 KVSDKSYEDM
+465 KVNDKSYEDM

-504 ASMEIEQSSEKYA
+504 ASMEIEQTSEKYA

-575 DSAIVESDTMLANGE
+575 DSVIVESDTMLANGE